1 MMSTISHR
9 IILTIGLLTSVTQSS
24 WSQVGLGDRIQG
36 LESLETHIRPTI
48 PRNDEMRRPQAL
60 QSRQHNRQ
68 PSTAKESQRDYVRLI
83 QQLLAEKGFDVGA
96 PDGVLGPRTR
106 RAIEAFRVAN
116 GSQPTGD
123 IDDDLFSLLGEL
135 SNIAPAGLP
144 ASTGTAGMAASIGR
158 QPSKGQIKAS
168 RLFAGPED
176 FPPANFAAYGILAFK
191 SKASDPDKSR
201 HIAICRAFINSIR
214 PFDEIP
220 TPIKFQMATVWPV
233 STREMAQRLGRASD
247 DEICDIAVAN
257 YGIVAADSAIRHA
270 ELAGADIRG
279 IGPYLLAWSPST
291 TKGREDAIVLLAD
304 LSTIDEYIPAL
315 RIMLEWVRDIE
326 RDPSLWSSGWRLEKA
341 RRILQQW
348 FDRRGTQLLSIVNGQ
363 N

>member
-1 MMSTISHR
+1 MSTISHR
-9 IILTIGLLTSVTQSS
+9 IILTIGLLTSVTLPA
-24 WSQVGLGDRIQG
+24 WSQVGAGDRVQG
-36 LESLETHIRPTI
+36 QESLETHIRPTI
-48 PRNDEMRRPQAL
+48 MRNDQMRRPQHL
-60 QSRQHNRQ
+60 QSR
-68 PSTAKESQRDYVRLI
+68 ELSQRLSAANANERERVRRI
-83 QQLLAEKGFDVGA
+83 QQLLAGKGFDVGV

-106 RAIEAFRVAN
+106 SAIEAYQAAN
-116 GSQPTGD
+116 GRQPTGD
-123 IDDDLFSLLGEL
+123 IDDDLFSLLSGL

-144 ASTGTAGMAASIGR
+144 ANTGTAGMPASVGR
-158 QPSKGQIKAS
+158 PPSKGQIRAS
-168 RLFAGPED
+168 RLFAGPDD

-191 SKASDPDKSR
+191 SKASDQDKSR

-220 TPIKFQMATVWPV
+220 TPIEFQMATVWPV
-233 STREMAQRLGRASD
+233 ATREMAQRLGQTSG
-247 DEICDIAVAN
+247 DEICDTAVAN

-270 ELAGADIRG
+270 ELAGADIQG

-291 TKGREDAIVLLAD
+291 TKGREDAIVLIAD

-348 FDRRGTQLLSIVNGQ
+348 FDRRGTQLLSIANGQ